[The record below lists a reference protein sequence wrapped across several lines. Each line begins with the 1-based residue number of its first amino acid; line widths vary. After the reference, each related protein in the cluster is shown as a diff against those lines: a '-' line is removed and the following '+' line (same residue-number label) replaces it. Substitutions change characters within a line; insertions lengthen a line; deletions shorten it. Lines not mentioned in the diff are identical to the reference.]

1 VRELNALRV
10 IQAGG
15 ALLSIIMALLLFTVA
30 ATQSTH
36 IVWIL
41 LCLAGCGIFAGARWL
56 DERAR

>member
-1 VRELNALRV
+1 LRV